1 MAEEREALA
10 SAAQGL
16 EEERG
21 APAPALAL
29 ALAEPTEA
37 VAAPGVLAKEREAL
51 APTARGPALAAAAWP
66 RAAWAWALA

>member
-10 SAAQGL
+10 SAAQGP

-21 APAPALAL
+21 APALAL